1 MEDELS
7 FAFPSDYRSF
17 ILTFGVLFLDGHI
30 IRGIYEE
37 DEQELESFG
46 VSILETKRER
56 KKIGKF
62 TGYPADFIVLEA
74 NSGGGYVLLIFR
86 EGKYTLE
93 NWEKDGDWYLLKE
106 WNSFTDYLNEIVE
119 NAEKSVL

>member
-1 MEDELS
+1 MDDSLNLRIRNLEHVKNECIITNAQIDEVEDELS

-56 KKIGKF
+56 KNRQV
-62 TGYPADFIVLEA
+62 YRL
-74 NSGGGYVLLIFR
+74 SGRFHSLG
-86 EGKYTLE
+86 
-93 NWEKDGDWYLLKE
+93 
-106 WNSFTDYLNEIVE
+106 S
-119 NAEKSVL
+119 

>member
-1 MEDELS
+1 
-7 FAFPSDYRSF
+7 
-17 ILTFGVLFLDGHI
+17 
-30 IRGIYEE
+30 
-37 DEQELESFG
+37 
-46 VSILETKRER
+46 
-56 KKIGKF
+56 
-62 TGYPADFIVLEA
+62 LEA

-106 WNSFTDYLNEIVE
+106 WSSFTEYLNEIVE